1 MSGAVLEKRI
11 AQRFSQILSDAMTLT
26 GGGKSAPEIVPAP
39 PTTNTPPPAPVPMT
53 AERIVGSRRAS
64 TGRTVGI
71 VCWVCVILA
80 ALAVLV
86 FA

>member
-11 AQRFSQILSDAMTLT
+11 AQRFGQILSDAMTLV
-26 GGGKSAPEIVPAP
+26 GGGKSAPVPGPPTVNTPPSAAVPAP
-39 PTTNTPPPAPVPMT
+39 RVTGKLVA
-53 AERIVGSRRAS
+53 RRGG

-80 ALAVLV
+80 ALAVLM